1 MMAKQ
6 KKVNICG
13 GIIAG
18 GKSSRMGTDKGLQT
32 FKGKSLILYPIET
45 LKPFCSEFLISSNNI
60 VYHQFKFPLVKDV
73 VSDCGPIGGLLSLL
87 KKTSKEYLFLLACD
101 MPYVTSETIK
111 SLLEG
116 IDSAEC
122 IVPKIG
128 DKIEPLCAI
137 YSKSLISKIEK
148 QITTGD
154 YSMHTLIMNSARK
167 FVHFEEES
175 NEFKSINAPE
185 DIIE

>member
-1 MMAKQ
+1 MKQ
-6 KKVNICG
+6 KKINICG
-13 GIIAG
+13 GILAG
-18 GKSSRMGTDKGLQT
+18 GKSSRMGTDKGLQA
-32 FKGKSLILYPIET
+32 FNGKSLVVYSIET

-60 VYHQFKFPLVKDV
+60 SYHQFKFPLVKDV
-73 VSDCGPIGGLLSLL
+73 IPDCGPLGGLLSLL
-87 KKTSKEYLFLLACD
+87 KKTGKEYLFVLACD

-116 IDSAEC
+116 IGTTEC
-122 IVPKIG
+122 VVPKIG

-137 YSKSLISKIEK
+137 YSKALIPKIEK
-148 QITTGD
+148 QIATGD

-175 NEFKSINAPE
+175 TEFKSINTPGDLNE
-185 DIIE
+185 